1 MAPEL
6 LHKALA
12 AHGGLDRWKRFEKVQ
27 ATIVTGGQL
36 FTMKG
41 TPQDPTRRRMTVAT
55 KREWASVAPYG
66 PDDQRTDF
74 TASRIAIE
82 RMNGTVVKERLHPSE
97 HAEGKAVD
105 APWDGLDRAYFNG
118 YALWTYLTTPFHSE
132 LPGFA
137 VEKIRGMARKGR
149 GVGRPPCNVPSEHR
163 EPQQTAGF
171 LFRLRLS
178 SSPA

>member
-6 LHKALA
+6 FHKALA
-12 AHGGLDRWKRFEKVQ
+12 THGGLDRWKRFEKAQ
-27 ATIVTGGQL
+27 ATIVTGGRL

-41 TPQDPTRRRMTVAT
+41 TPQDPTPRRMTVAT

-74 TASRIAIE
+74 RASRIAIE

-97 HAEGKAVD
+97 HAVGKAAN
-105 APWDGLDRAYFNG
+105 APWNGLDRAYFNG
-118 YALWTYLTTPFHSE
+118 CALWTYLTTPFHFE

-137 VEKIRGMARKGR
+137 LEKIEAWHEKG
-149 GVGRPPCNVPSEHR
+149 VARPPCNGPTEHPK
-163 EPQQTAGF
+163 PQQTAGF
-171 LFRLRLS
+171 RFRFRLS
-178 SSPA
+178 SSPV